1 MDVLTLRCDGMDKN
15 KNIPQKVIKLLIE
28 QKYHSGVIISE
39 NNHVQYNLNEF
50 QLLVNYIFYFSFYI
64 LFIYHLYINY
74 Y

>member
-15 KNIPQKVIKLLIE
+15 KNVPQKVIKLLIE

-39 NNHVQYNLNEF
+39 NNYVQYNLKEF
-50 QLLVNYIFYFSFYI
+50 QLLVKYIIYFSFYI
-64 LFIYHLYINY
+64 LFIYHLYIIY